1 MDYKKYNDYELI
13 YMVRENDED
22 AKSIIWKKY
31 TPIIRRI
38 AYEYYQKYSNYGYEF
53 DDFLQEAQLSFYQ
66 ALSRYNED
74 KNTLFYTFINM
85 CIRNRLSSFCRTI
98 TNKKNNDT
106 LLNSVSINDDDY
118 EDVKSNI
125 NSIYSEQDFQKIIK
139 NIIYSSS
146 FLSGVII
153 ELRYNDF
160 TLREIS
166 TLLDIPLTTVDY
178 WCRKARKEVDY
189 ALKKYYDNL

>member
-85 CIRNRLSSFCRTI
+85 CIRNRLSSFCRAI

-106 LLNSVSINDDDY
+106 LLNSVSINDDNY